1 MPADAPRPVTP
12 GPVRAAGVLV
22 GLQGLTGLAF
32 AAALVV
38 RAVTGVEQVASV
50 LAESGYFL
58 VISGGVLASAVGLLL
73 GRRWARTPAVVVQ
86 LLLLGVSW
94 YVFGG
99 SGQHLVGVLL
109 ALFCVT
115 VLVLLF
121 TRRSRAWAMGV
132 EDPAARDSAGSDS
145 AGPDSAGPDRS

>member
-1 MPADAPRPVTP
+1 
-12 GPVRAAGVLV
+12 VLV

-32 AAALVV
+32 AVALVV
-38 RAVTGVEQVASV
+38 RALTGVEQMASV

-58 VISGGVLASAVGLLL
+58 VISGGVLAAAVGLLR

-99 SGQHLVGVLL
+99 SGQHLIGVLL
-109 ALFCVT
+109 ALLCVA
-115 VLVLLF
+115 VLVLVF
-121 TRRSRAWAMGV
+121 TRRSRAWAMGAG
-132 EDPAARDSAGSDS
+132 DPAAPDPGSEPGDT
-145 AGPDSAGPDRS
+145 GRG

>member
-1 MPADAPRPVTP
+1 MPTDAPRPV
-12 GPVRAAGVLV
+12 RIAGVLV

-32 AAALVV
+32 AVALVV
-38 RAVTGVEQVASV
+38 RAVTQVEHPGSV
-50 LAESGYFL
+50 LAEAGYFL
-58 VISGGVLASAVGLLL
+58 LISGGVLAAAIGLVR

-99 SGQHLVGVLL
+99 SGQQLTGVLL
-109 ALFCVT
+109 ALFCVA

-121 TRRSRAWAMGV
+121 TGRARAWSMRTGEWA
-132 EDPAARDSAGSDS
+132 DS
-145 AGPDSAGPDRS
+145 DRP